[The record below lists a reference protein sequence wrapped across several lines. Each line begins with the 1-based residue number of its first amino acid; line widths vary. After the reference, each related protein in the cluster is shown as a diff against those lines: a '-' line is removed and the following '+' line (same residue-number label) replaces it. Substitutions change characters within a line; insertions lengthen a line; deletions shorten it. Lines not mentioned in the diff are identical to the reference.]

1 MVPPAL
7 KRAGRRDAV
16 RWTIAAAALVLVSL
30 LGSGYWA
37 PEPYWRAVNAL
48 DDWRQGLIATEEPSA
63 PVAIVDIDEQSLN
76 TIGPWPW
83 PRALQARLLGALF
96 EQEQARAVGLD
107 IVFPEPE
114 PVGAG
119 DDALLAVAGRH
130 PLVFAQVFDF
140 SATGRASR
148 SGALSGATTLAA
160 DDPWERLAPVAS
172 GYIGNFFPAQQQ
184 PCTGHVTP
192 SPDPDGAVRAIAPF
206 IRYEGALYPM
216 LALQMIR
223 CANLHTDDGSRLGAL
238 ATTLPQAHE
247 AGFAAIPFHRARAAF
262 ESFSALDILS
272 GKVPPGR
279 LAGRYVL
286 VGSSA
291 MGLSD
296 RIATPIDPWLP
307 GVVAHAEL
315 LDWLLA
321 EHAGPTHRTSL
332 GWLPLLWAG
341 LSIPLFAWMFRS
353 HKAAHA
359 LAVLAAGT
367 AAWCATAV
375 ALPMA
380 GYPMRVDL
388 PLVVA
393 GVFLFAQAP
402 FEWISAQAQARAFGQ
417 RFGRYLPPEV
427 MRQILE
433 RADEAAFEPRRHLI
447 SVLFVDIAGYTT
459 MAESLEPEELLALT
473 DRILTRLT
481 EHVHAFGGTL
491 DKYIGD
497 AVMAFW
503 GAPLTVPDHADRAL
517 SCARAML
524 DGMARL
530 NVELNGAFPGR
541 RGEPPIRI
549 RVSVNSGEAVVGE
562 IGSTVR
568 RSYTAL
574 GDSVNIAARLL
585 DYAREAGQPLLVG
598 QRTARLCQQHALDLF
613 AETALRGR
621 LHREQVYV
629 LSPASPLNDTITAAP
644 ARKAA

>member
-7 KRAGRRDAV
+7 RRAGRRDAV

-30 LGSGYWA
+30 LGSGHWT

-63 PVAIVDIDEQSLN
+63 QVAIVDIDELSLN

-96 EQEQARAVGLD
+96 EQEKARVVGLD

-114 PVGAG
+114 PVSAG
-119 DDALLAVAGRH
+119 DDALLALAQRH

-140 SATGRASR
+140 SAPERASR
-148 SGALSGATTLAA
+148 SGALSGATVLAA
-160 DDPWERLAPVAS
+160 DDSWMRHAPGAS

-192 SPDPDGAVRAIAPF
+192 SPDPDGAVRSIAPF
-206 IRYEGALYPM
+206 IRHEGALYPM

-223 CANLHTDDGSRLGAL
+223 CASPLADDGSRLGAL
-238 ATTLPQAHE
+238 ATTLPKARE
-247 AGFAAIPFHRARAAF
+247 AGYTAIPFHRAHVAF
-262 ESFSALDILS
+262 ESFSALDILT

-279 LAGRYVL
+279 LDGRYVL

-315 LDWLLA
+315 LDWLLG
-321 EHAGPTHRTSL
+321 ERAGPTYRTSL
-332 GWLPLLWAG
+332 SWLPLLWAV
-341 LSIPLFAWMFRS
+341 LSILLFAWTFRS
-353 HKAAHA
+353 HKAGHA
-359 LAVLAAGT
+359 LAMLTAGT

-375 ALPMA
+375 LLPMA
-380 GYPMRVDL
+380 GYPLRVDP
-388 PLVVA
+388 PLLVA
-393 GVFLFAQAP
+393 GLFLFVQAP
-402 FEWISAQAQARAFGQ
+402 FEWITAQAQARAFGL

-427 MRQILE
+427 LRQILE
-433 RADEAAFEPRRHLI
+433 RGDEAAFEPRRHLI

-473 DRILTRLT
+473 DRILSRLT

-524 DGMARL
+524 DGMNQL
-530 NVELNGAFPGR
+530 NAELEELFPRR
-541 RGEPPIRI
+541 RGEPPICI

-562 IGSTVR
+562 IGSTMR

-585 DYAREAGQPLLVG
+585 DYAREVGQPLLVG
-598 QRTARLCQQHALDLF
+598 QRTAWLCERHTLHLI

-621 LHREQVYV
+621 QHREQVYV
-629 LSPASPLNDTITAAP
+629 LSPAAPPSSTITATP
-644 ARKAA
+644 AREAA